1 MVLYQDWK
9 PIESYLSKVC
19 KLEER
24 EKLVENKAAHPYLG
38 VVINKA
44 INQGGYANGKVQ
56 ERKIGCKGK
65 EEESI

>member
-1 MVLYQDWK
+1 M
-9 PIESYLSKVC
+9 C

-38 VVINKA
+38 VVINKP